1 MPSKYDVNNAALDAE
16 VVEEEEDPPELAVP
30 VITFILNMIEEDAP

>member
-1 MPSKYDVNNAALDAE
+1 VPSKYDVNNAALDAE
-16 VVEEEEDPPELAVP
+16 VEEEEDPPELAVP